1 MENMNPDLP
10 PAPAPKR
17 PNFRPVLIT
26 LLCSVL
32 LGAGSCFGFLTTL
45 NTNESSTINLALAV
59 LFLLCVATFLGSVVM
74 LIVKAFANR

>member
-1 MENMNPDLP
+1 MKNTNPDLP

-45 NTNESSTINLALAV
+45 NTNESSAINLALAV

-74 LIVKAFANR
+74 LIVKAFTNR

>member
-1 MENMNPDLP
+1 MNPNLP

-45 NTNESSTINLALAV
+45 NTNESSAINSALAV
-59 LFLLCVATFLGSVVM
+59 LFLFCVAAFLGSVVI
-74 LIVKAFANR
+74 LIVKAIANR